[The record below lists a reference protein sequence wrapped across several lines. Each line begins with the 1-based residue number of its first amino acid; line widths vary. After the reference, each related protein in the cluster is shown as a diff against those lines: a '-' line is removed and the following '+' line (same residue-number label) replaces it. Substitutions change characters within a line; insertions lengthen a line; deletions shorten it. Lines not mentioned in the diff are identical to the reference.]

1 MFCCF
6 NARCY
11 TLLFVLCFIVGFGQS
26 KKEQIAFLT
35 HQKDSLLMALQIQ
48 KDVYSNDLNVLKNK
62 NNSLEQQLELITT
75 EKNKLIIQQNTNKAE
90 IVKLQSTIT
99 SLDKKYD
106 ALLLQSK
113 ASYAMIAKLNRKID
127 SLSNVGFGTPLVE
140 SGRVSLT
147 FVNCID
153 GYLLNKNTIEL
164 PIDSDIVKTDYTL
177 NGMTTHDIVFPIG
190 WSAEGLF
197 MYNWINCYQVCNYG
211 TNIFDVNKNKIII
224 STLHGPVMTGDD
236 ELYKGKNN
244 DSCDRL
250 YVNYNQFIKKYNI
263 TPISNLKM
271 NYLQS
276 KNGIITLQNMAFFI
290 EQNKNIAQLVVLK
303 NGQKH
308 IIKQQILESHYD
320 YNSKSICENYILLN
334 GCFLNPLNKKQI
346 VFHVFQA
353 EPCGFE
359 NDTYLES
366 EFASYILSD

>member
-48 KDVYSNDLNVLKNK
+48 KDVYSNDVNVLKNK

-147 FVNCID
+147 FINCID
-153 GYLLNKNTIEL
+153 ENTIEL
-164 PIDSDIVKTDYTL
+164 PVNGFEGYNQMIDR
-177 NGMTTHDIVFPIG
+177 VFPLG
-190 WSAEGLF
+190 WNAEGVF
-197 MYNWINCYQVCNYG
+197 MYNSYNEFSGGYYFSTEIIDLSKDINIKSFVYENVYEKG
-211 TNIFDVNKNKIII
+211 LLEKICSDMYI
-224 STLHGPVMTGDD
+224 
-236 ELYKGKNN
+236 
-244 DSCDRL
+244 
-250 YVNYNQFIKKYNI
+250 NYNQSIIKYNI

-271 NYLQS
+271 NFLQS
-276 KNGIITLQNMAFFI
+276 KNGIIALNDMVFKI
-290 EQNKNIAQLVVLK
+290 ERSANKAQLVVIK
-303 NGQKH
+303 NRQK
-308 IIKQQILESHYD
+308 QILKEQVLDSY
-320 YNSKSICENYILLN
+320 YSNEFLTVCENNLLLN
-334 GCFLNPLNKKQI
+334 GCFLNPLNKNQI
-346 VFHVFQA
+346 IFHMYFTT
-353 EPCGFE
+353 PCGFE
-359 NDTYLES
+359 GETSYSSN
-366 EFASYILSD
+366 FASYILSD